1 MSRNDKD
8 ALVAFVNLFKLS
20 KSVTDFVQ
28 LADGKALME
37 VMNFVDETHFKN
49 VPARAV
55 GPSSSSEN
63 WVLRT
68 NTLKRLY
75 RLLLSYPLPAPHPPS
90 LSLSSLP
97 EPPFSSIAKSPSTR
111 EGSQGLLHICRLCLV
126 VGVWA
131 PNNENVI
138 TKIQRLNEE
147 HMAELMKSI
156 EQIMATMPEEH
167 QGSGQAS
174 PLKPSPDMSY
184 SPPPSGLR
192 AERDKLLQ
200 ENDDLRSRCEQM
212 VGQVSKLTSEL
223 DEAKEDRDDA
233 MERLKRNEGP
243 GSGLR
248 TSQNAHTGES
258 DGLKADLLKSEE
270 NLAHV
275 EEQLEKQTA
284 HVNELSKE
292 IEQYKAEAEEAVRLK
307 DQLDEFRHTSDRLR
321 KSENV
326 IEKYRKKLEDS
337 AGLRRELRNL
347 EEENATL
354 VNTNSALEA
363 DLNKALSSKSLLD
376 TYKSQITTLEKQ
388 TSDQS
393 SEIAQLT
400 QQLETAQGQLEVL
413 QQSYDEHEEE
423 LAVNLEKLKELELS
437 GGAEG
442 GGGEA
447 WKRGMTRSES
457 GALLGDV
464 SVSLDDELEGID
476 GGVTESKTEYV
487 QYSASCDQHL
497 TLISLRVKIKSLERE
512 IASLKSFSHT
522 PGSQTELSTVQ
533 ALLSDATRSR
543 DRYQTDYLTA
553 HRETLRLSAILEA
566 IRSGKGKG
574 GNAAMVEALRKRV
587 EELEEEVIG
596 LGKEKKGVQEG
607 KEEVEKALEGAR
619 RDLDM
624 VGKDQ
629 RDILASLCEN
639 VEKDTTNLEHQV
651 RQLKEQIDILRDRDR
666 QNLEEI
672 KKLLTDKVDLQSAG
686 INQRER
692 ALEKE
697 KEFSEL
703 RATMSASGVPSE
715 TQQQLLNVHE
725 RNIELSAEVKTLQEK
740 LLASP
745 SSNTEDHSLFEAAQQ
760 AYESQIASLQAT
772 LSKLKQSNARSK
784 NLHEM
789 ENQLMLGAWHDLG
802 SRVMS
807 AHLQNAG
814 SAAGALGGVGRR
826 SQGKS
831 TPGGWL
837 GRQRRMQEVGGL
849 TRGSLL

>member
-20 KSVTDFVQ
+20 KRVTDFVQ

-111 EGSQGLLHICRLCLV
+111 EGSQGLLHLCRLCLV

-212 VGQVSKLTSEL
+212 VAQVSKLTSEL

-243 GSGLR
+243 GAGLR

-258 DGLKADLLKSEE
+258 DRLTADLLKSEE

-284 HVNELSKE
+284 LVNELSKE

-347 EEENATL
+347 EKENATL
-354 VNTNSALEA
+354 VNTNSTLQA
-363 DLNKALSSKSLLD
+363 DLDKALSSKSLLD

-393 SEIAQLT
+393 SEIAQLN

-437 GGAEG
+437 GGTEG

-447 WKRGMTRSES
+447 GKRGMTRSES

-476 GGVTESKTEYV
+476 GGVMESKT
-487 QYSASCDQHL
+487 D
-497 TLISLRVKIKSLERE
+497 LRVKIKSLERE

-553 HRETLRLSAILEA
+553 HRETLRLSATLEA

-596 LGKEKKGVQEG
+596 LRKEKKGMQEG

-629 RDILASLCEN
+629 RDILASLREN
-639 VEKDTTNLEHQV
+639 VEKDTTNLESQV
-651 RQLKEQIDILRDRDR
+651 RQLKDQIDILREKDR

-686 INQRER
+686 ITQRER
-692 ALEKE
+692 VLEKE

-703 RATMSASGVPSE
+703 RATMSASGVPPE

-725 RNIELSAEVKTLQEK
+725 KNIELSAEVKALQEK

-784 NLHEM
+784 SLHEM

-814 SAAGALGGVGRR
+814 SAAGVLGGAGRR

-837 GRQRRMQEVGGL
+837 GRQRRVV
-849 TRGSLL
+849 SLF

>member
-20 KSVTDFVQ
+20 KPVTDFAQ

-37 VMNFVDETHFKN
+37 VMSSIDETHFKN

-68 NTLKRLY
+68 NTLKRIY

-97 EPPFSSIAKSPSTR
+97 EPPFSTIAKSPSTR
-111 EGSQGLLHICRLCLV
+111 EGSQGLIQICRLCLV
-126 VGVWA
+126 IGVWA

-138 TKIQRLNEE
+138 TKIQRLSED

-156 EQIMATMPEEH
+156 EQVMATMPEEH

-212 VGQVSKLTSEL
+212 VEQVSKLTSEL

-233 MERLKRNEGP
+233 MERLKRND
-243 GSGLR
+243 GSGAGLR
-248 TSQNAHTGES
+248 TSQTALTGET
-258 DGLKADLLKSEE
+258 DQLKADLLKSEE

-284 HVNELSKE
+284 QVNELSKE
-292 IEQYKAEAEEAVRLK
+292 IEHYKAQAEEASRLK
-307 DQLDEFRHTSDRLR
+307 DQLDEFRHSADRLR

-337 AGLRRELRNL
+337 AGLRRELRSL

-354 VNTNSALEA
+354 VNTNSTLEA
-363 DLNKALSSKSLLD
+363 DLKKALSSKSVLD
-376 TYKSQITTLEKQ
+376 NYKAQITAFEKQ
-388 TSDQS
+388 VSEQS

-400 QQLETAQGQLEVL
+400 QQLETAHGQLEVL

-437 GGAEG
+437 GGADNG
-442 GGGEA
+442 RNEA
-447 WKRGMTRSES
+447 GKGGMTRSES
-457 GALLGDV
+457 GELLGDV
-464 SVSLDDELEGID
+464 SVSLDDELEGFD
-476 GGVTESKTEYV
+476 GGVTESKT
-487 QYSASCDQHL
+487 D
-497 TLISLRVKIKSLERE
+497 LRLKIKSLERE
-512 IASLKSFSHT
+512 IASFRSSS
-522 PGSQTELSTVQ
+522 PASQTELSTIQ
-533 ALLSDATRSR
+533 TLLSDATRAR
-543 DRYQTDYLTA
+543 DRYQTDYTTA
-553 HRETLRLSAILEA
+553 HREALRLSAILEA
-566 IRSGKGKG
+566 IRSGKGKSG
-574 GNAAMVEALRKRV
+574 SAAMVEALRTRV
-587 EELEEEVIG
+587 GELEAEVEG
-596 LGKEKKGVQEG
+596 LRKQERGVQDD
-607 KEEVEKALEGAR
+607 KEEVEKALESAK
-619 RDLDM
+619 RDLNM

-629 RDILASLCEN
+629 REILESLREN
-639 VEKDTTNLEHQV
+639 VKKDTTNFEAQV
-651 RQLKEQIDILRDRDR
+651 KELKDQVNILREKDR
-666 QNLEEI
+666 QSLEQI
-672 KKLLTDKVDLQSAG
+672 KKLLMDKVDLQSAG
-686 INQRER
+686 IDQRER

-703 RATMSASGVPSE
+703 RATMSASGVPPE
-715 TQQQLLNVHE
+715 TQQQFLDVHAK
-725 RNIELSAEVKTLQEK
+725 NIELSAEVKALKEK
-740 LLASP
+740 LIAP
-745 SSNTEDHSLFEAAQQ
+745 ASSNTEDHSLFEAAQQ
-760 AYESQIASLQAT
+760 AYESQISSLQAS
-772 LSKLKQSNARSK
+772 LFKLKQSTARSN
-784 NLHEM
+784 NLHEL
-789 ENQLMLGAWHDLG
+789 ESQLMLGAWHDLG
-802 SRVMS
+802 RQVMS

-814 SAAGALGGVGRR
+814 STVGVLGGAGRR

-837 GRQRRMQEVGGL
+837 GRQRRVQEVGGL
-849 TRGSLL
+849 THG